1 MGWTFIRA
9 GAKQFHQQL
18 WATGNIITYS
28 TAYHKLEMLSDCT
41 APFLI
46 HFHTDAT
53 ADAITPARGEL
64 SLFELNGRQA
74 SFHSYAIPIDAKR
87 IQVTL

>member
-1 MGWTFIRA
+1 
-9 GAKQFHQQL
+9 
-18 WATGNIITYS
+18 
-28 TAYHKLEMLSDCT
+28 MLSDCT

>member
-1 MGWTFIRA
+1 
-9 GAKQFHQQL
+9 
-18 WATGNIITYS
+18 
-28 TAYHKLEMLSDCT
+28 MLSDCT

-64 SLFELNGRQA
+64 SSFELNGGVA
-74 SFHSYAIPIDAKR
+74 TSHCDAIPIDAVGQKHPYCL
-87 IQVTL
+87 VTKHNIEPGPSIL